1 MGRFD
6 FWGKMAEKKEYEA
19 ISQTALPT
27 LLGFLLPV
35 LLLPLRGNG

>member
-19 ISQTALPT
+19 ISHPALHT
-27 LLGFLLPV
+27 LPSVLLPV
-35 LLLPLRGNG
+35 LLLPVPGNG